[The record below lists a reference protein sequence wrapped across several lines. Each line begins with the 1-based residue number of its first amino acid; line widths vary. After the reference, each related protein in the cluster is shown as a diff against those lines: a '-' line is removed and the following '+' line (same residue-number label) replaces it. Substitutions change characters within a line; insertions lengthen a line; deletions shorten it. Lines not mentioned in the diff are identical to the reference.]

1 MLHIIEYMNLCFTQK
16 FLNVLRTKKAV
27 FDLKSHLPL
36 FLYLFNVY
44 PIGLFVPCE
53 ESPNIKRFDKVIL
66 FDVAISIFSHIQVS
80 GISTLLTALQSKI
93 SQCHGIIRLQYERSV
108 FIFV

>member
-16 FLNVLRTKKAV
+16 FSNILRTKKAV
-27 FDLKSHLPL
+27 FALKSHLPL

-53 ESPNIKRFDKVIL
+53 ESPNIKRSDKAIL
-66 FDVAISIFSHIQVS
+66 RDVPISVFSHV
-80 GISTLLTALQSKI
+80 
-93 SQCHGIIRLQYERSV
+93 
-108 FIFV
+108 